1 MSFDLCTPEGAE
13 KSRAKWWHPMQI
25 LGPAFLS
32 KGQVQTGIGGQEERR
47 GRVFFFFFC
56 PLAPQAPILLDL
68 KSTVVK
74 PGEWRYRTLTYV
86 KYK

>member
-1 MSFDLCTPEGAE
+1 MSSDLCTSKGAE
-13 KSRAKWWHPMQI
+13 KSRGEWWHPMQI

-32 KGQVQTGIGGQEERR
+32 KGQVQTGVGGQEDRG
-47 GRVFFFFFC
+47 GRVFIFL
-56 PLAPQAPILLDL
+56 PLGPPGPILLDL

-74 PGEWRYRTLTYV
+74 QGEWRYRTLTYV

>member
-1 MSFDLCTPEGAE
+1 MTSAPPKGLKKAGPNGGIRCKFWAQLSFLKG
-13 KSRAKWWHPMQI
+13 KYR
-25 LGPAFLS
+25 LGLEVR
-32 KGQVQTGIGGQEERR
+32 KKEEA
-47 GRVFFFFFC
+47 GSFFFFC